1 MPYELPPL
9 PYPQDALAPHIDAR
23 TMEFHYGKHHAT
35 YVANLNKALEPYPTI
50 AVKPVEQVLREINTV
65 PKEVRQAV
73 INNGGG
79 NYHHTFFWRI
89 MGPSKGGQPKGPLA
103 DEIKKTFGGFEP
115 FKEQFTKTALGRF
128 GSGWAWLCLGA
139 EGKLHICDTLNQD
152 SPVSQG
158 HKPLL
163 TVDVWEHAYYL
174 QYQNRRADW
183 LNAWWNL
190 VNWDAVAELY
200 AAARK

>member
-1 MPYELPPL
+1 MAYELPPL

-50 AVKPVEQVLREINTV
+50 AVKPIEQVLREINTV

-79 NYHHTFFWRI
+79 HYHHSFFWSI
-89 MGPSKGGQPKGPLA
+89 MGPGKGGQPDGPLA
-103 DEIKKTFGGFEP
+103 EELERTFGSFDA
-115 FKEQFTKTALGRF
+115 FKEQFTKAAVGRF
-128 GSGWAWLCLGA
+128 GSGWAWLCIEDG
-139 EGKLHICDTLNQD
+139 GKLAICDTLNQN
-152 SPVSQG
+152 SPLSKG
-158 HKPLL
+158 HTPLL

-183 LNAWWNL
+183 IAAWWNV
-190 VNWDAVAELY
+190 VNWDAVAKLY
-200 AAARK
+200 ATARK